1 VGNSTR
7 DSATANLECHPVR
20 PRLLATL
27 ALFAVLALAI
37 AGGAV
42 ASGGGFS
49 PVAPRSPNADRIE
62 ATYWLVFGFSA
73 AIFLV
78 VEIALVVFILRFRSR
93 GRGREVEGPQIR
105 GHAKLELAW
114 TAVPVLI
121 LAFIAAFVFY
131 KLPGIKDVPKAGAAG
146 SQLRVDVE
154 GRQFYWQFTYPNGV
168 ISINRMR
175 VPAGRPVR
183 LEVTAPVSD
192 VIHSWWI
199 PALGGKIDAIPGH
212 PNHTW
217 FEVTKPGVYEGQ
229 CAEFCGIQHEAM
241 RATVEVVPAADFDSW
256 LASQARRQT
265 EGSSD
270 LGSQEYAGACA
281 TCHGPKGLGVV
292 GPNIAGSGV
301 IKDRNA
307 LGDLIEN
314 GGKLMP
320 AVGHGWTT
328 REENA
333 LYTYLNKHIVTGA
346 SGGG

>member
-1 VGNSTR
+1 M
-7 DSATANLECHPVR
+7 R

-27 ALFAVLALAI
+27 GLLASLALVLAGSA
-37 AGGAV
+37 A
-42 ASGGGFS
+42 ASKGGFS
-49 PVAPRSPNADRIE
+49 PVAPRSPNAERIE
-62 ATYWLVFGFSA
+62 STYWLIFGFSA
-73 AIFLV
+73 AIFLL

-105 GHAKLELAW
+105 GHSKLELTW

-121 LAFIAAFVFY
+121 LAIIAVFVLY

-146 SQLRVDVE
+146 SQLQVNVE

-168 ISINRMR
+168 ISIDRMR

-183 LEVTAPVSD
+183 LEVTSPVSD

-217 FEVTKPGVYEGQ
+217 FEVTKPGVFEGQ
-229 CAEFCGIQHEAM
+229 CAEFCGIQHTAM
-241 RATVEVVPAADFDSW
+241 RATVEVVPAADFDAW
-256 LASQARRQT
+256 LAGQARAQT

-270 LGSQEYAGACA
+270 LGAQTFAGACA
-281 TCHGPKGLGVV
+281 NCHGPQGLGGV

-301 IKDRNA
+301 IKDRRA

-320 AVGHGWTT
+320 AIGHGWST
-328 REENA
+328 RQEDA
-333 LYTYLNKHIVTGA
+333 LFAYLTKHIATGA
-346 SGGG
+346 GSGG